1 MINYKCDVK
10 RVTFYKKV
18 INMKEFLEKSLQQNV
33 IMTENKEVYKKLP
46 LAYRGRYNIFTVEMN
61 GVLWM
66 AIHPKENVGLVML
79 RRDRAGVE
87 KMTGLNCAIFLDRTT
102 FYIKEKLMEE
112 GIPFVIDGK
121 QVFLPFIGYLLSK
134 ENERELPP
142 VHLISFLT
150 QKMLLIA
157 IYERWNEVRVSGAA
171 KRLEVSTKSA
181 SRCFD
186 ELEYLNVNVLGM
198 KGKSRVI
205 NIPDD
210 REQLWQQIESV
221 LRNPVIRRFILRKDM
236 KLEKKAGIS
245 ALCEYSLLSDNAYPT
260 YAVTKKELKASG
272 VKEEKQASELEEI
285 GCVVLEVGYFTDFL
299 GKGLQDP
306 LSVVLSLTEE
316 EQEEEWVD
324 ISINE
329 MLEEYV
335 WSRD

>member
-1 MINYKCDVK
+1 M
-10 RVTFYKKV
+10 R
-18 INMKEFLEKSLQQNV
+18 EFLEKTLRQNV
-33 IMTENKEVYKKLP
+33 IMTKNKEVYKKLP
-46 LAYRGRYNIFTVEMN
+46 LVYRGRYDIFTVETN
-61 GVLWM
+61 GALWM
-66 AIHPKENVGLVML
+66 AIHPKDDVGLVML

-102 FYIKEKLMEE
+102 FYIKEKMMEE

-186 ELEYLNVNVLGM
+186 ELEYLNIDVLGM

-210 REQLWQQIESV
+210 REQLWQQIKSV

-236 KLEKKAGIS
+236 KLEKKAGLS

-316 EQEEEWVD
+316 EQEEERVD

>member
-10 RVTFYKKV
+10 KVTFIKKV
-18 INMKEFLEKSLQQNV
+18 ISMKEFLEKTLRQNV

-46 LAYRGRYNIFTVEMN
+46 LAYRGRYDIFTVETN

-66 AIHPKENVGLVML
+66 AIHPKDDIGLVVL
-79 RRDRAGVE
+79 RRDRAVVE
-87 KMTGLNCAIFLDRTT
+87 KITGLNCAVFLDRTT
-102 FYIKEKLMEE
+102 FYIKEKMIEE
-112 GIPFVIDGK
+112 GIPFVIDRK

-134 ENERELPP
+134 ENERELAP

-157 IYERWNEVRVSGAA
+157 IYERWNEVKVSDAA
-171 KRLEVSTKSA
+171 KRLQVSTKSA

-186 ELEYLNVNVLGM
+186 ELEYLNIAVLGM

-205 NIPDD
+205 DIPDE
-210 REQLWQQIESV
+210 REQLWQQIKNV
-221 LRNPVIRRFILRKDM
+221 LRNPVIRRFILREDIKF
-236 KLEKKAGIS
+236 EKKAGLS
-245 ALCEYSLLSDNAYPT
+245 ALCEYSLLSDNVYPT

-316 EQEEEWVD
+316 EQEEERVD

>member
-1 MINYKCDVK
+1 
-10 RVTFYKKV
+10 
-18 INMKEFLEKSLQQNV
+18 MKEFLEEALHQNV
-33 IMTENKEVYKKLP
+33 IMTENKELYKKFP
-46 LAYRGRYNIFTVEMN
+46 LVYRGRYDLFTVETN
-61 GVLWM
+61 GVLWI
-66 AIHPKENVGLVML
+66 AIHPKDDVGLVLL
-79 RRDRAGVE
+79 RRDRANVE

-134 ENERELPP
+134 ANERELAP

-157 IYERWNEVRVSGAA
+157 IYERWNEMKVSDAA

-186 ELEYLNVNVLGM
+186 ELEYLDIGVLGM

-205 NIPDD
+205 NVPDD
-210 REQLWQQIESV
+210 RKELWKQIESI
-221 LRNPVIRRFILRKDM
+221 LRNPVIRRFVLREDIQ
-236 KLEKKAGIS
+236 LEKKAGIS
-245 ALCEYSLLSDNAYPT
+245 ALCEYSLLSDNDYPT
-260 YAVTKKELKASG
+260 YAITKKELKASG

-285 GCVVLEVGYFTDFL
+285 GCIVLEVGYFIDFL

-306 LSVVLSLTEE
+306 LSVALSRTRE
-316 EQEEEWVD
+316 EQEEERVD
-324 ISINE
+324 ISIQE

-335 WSRD
+335 WSKD

>member
-1 MINYKCDVK
+1 
-10 RVTFYKKV
+10 
-18 INMKEFLEKSLQQNV
+18 MKEFLEKSLQQNV

-236 KLEKKAGIS
+236 KLEKKAGLS

-316 EQEEEWVD
+316 EQEEERVD
-324 ISINE
+324 ISTNE

>member
-1 MINYKCDVK
+1 MRRKKSHI
-10 RVTFYKKV
+10 YKKV
-18 INMKEFLEKSLQQNV
+18 INMKEFLEEALHQNV
-33 IMTENKEVYKKLP
+33 IMTENKELYKKFP
-46 LAYRGRYNIFTVEMN
+46 LVYRGRYDLFTVETN
-61 GVLWM
+61 GVLWI
-66 AIHPKENVGLVML
+66 ALHPKDDVGLVLL
-79 RRDRAGVE
+79 RRDRANVE
-87 KMTGLNCAIFLDRTT
+87 KMIGLNCAIFLDRTT

-134 ENERELPP
+134 ANERELAP

-157 IYERWNEVRVSGAA
+157 IYERWNEMKVSDAA

-186 ELEYLNVNVLGM
+186 ELEYLDIGVLGM

-205 NIPDD
+205 NVPDD
-210 REQLWQQIESV
+210 RKELWKQIESI
-221 LRNPVIRRFILRKDM
+221 LRNSVIRRFVLREDIQ
-236 KLEKKAGIS
+236 LEKKAGIS
-245 ALCEYSLLSDNAYPT
+245 ALCEYSLLSDNDYPT
-260 YAVTKKELKASG
+260 YAITKKELKASG

-285 GCVVLEVGYFTDFL
+285 GCIVLEVGYFIDFL

-306 LSVVLSLTEE
+306 LSVALSRTRE
-316 EQEEEWVD
+316 EQEEERVD
-324 ISINE
+324 ISIQE

-335 WSRD
+335 WSKD